1 MRFLLQYPSEAQV
14 SNIILVQL
22 EEEEPSD
29 FIRYQK
35 FEPYMLNIMMKKEY
49 EPAAPEQLHQAFRVL
64 DPQLKGYIELDV
76 MRELMLHKGI
86 GFRDPQEIDP
96 PVCGL
101 AAVADSETGDTLLCD
116 FNRAHQADYR
126 AAFTEQRH
134 HLKTELD
141 AVGADLIELNTN
153 SDCAETLT
161 LYFRNRLRRAADE
174 TGG

>member
-1 MRFLLQYPSEAQV
+1 MIRKAWNYSDVQGNDYVDKKEIPYIMRFLLQYPSEAQV

-96 PVCGL
+96 FL
-101 AAVADSETGDTLLCD
+101 SYAVDKTGKRIEYEDYISKKMDEQERHLEGYLKQWEN
-116 FNRAHQADYR
+116 FNKD
-126 AAFTEQRH
+126 
-134 HLKTELD
+134 
-141 AVGADLIELNTN
+141 
-153 SDCAETLT
+153 
-161 LYFRNRLRRAADE
+161 
-174 TGG
+174 